1 MRLLPDST
9 DVTPTG
15 LYTIREEIAHTI
27 THGISAVISLIG
39 LIVLVALAVTAGDVW
54 RIISF
59 SIYGTTLVLLF
70 SASTLY
76 HGIQQ
81 PRLKRIFQIC
91 DHAAIFLVIAGTY
104 TPFLLVSLR
113 GRLGWTL
120 MAVVWGIALLG
131 VAFKILFIHRFQRL
145 SVLVY
150 VLMGW
155 LSVVAINELLAS
167 VPATGLIWLAVG
179 GAAYTIGI
187 IFLAWKRIPYNH
199 TIWHFFVM
207 AGSLCHYFAILN
219 LLPAA

>member
-1 MRLLPDST
+1 MLPDST
-9 DVTPTG
+9 EVKPTG
-15 LYTIREEIAHTI
+15 LYTIREEIAHTV
-27 THGISAVISLIG
+27 THGISAVMSLIG
-39 LIVLVALAVTAGDVW
+39 LIFLVALAVNAGDVW
-54 RIISF
+54 RIVSF

-76 HGIQQ
+76 HGIQH

-113 GRLGWTL
+113 GKLGWIL
-120 MAVVWGIALLG
+120 LAVVWGIALLG
-131 VAFKILFIHRFQRL
+131 VAFKILFIDRFQKL

-155 LSVVAINELLAS
+155 LCVVAINELLTS

-179 GAAYTIGI
+179 GAAYTTGI
-187 IFLAWKRIPYNH
+187 IFLAWKRVPYNH

>member
-1 MRLLPDST
+1 MESLSESAE
-9 DVTPTG
+9 VKSAG
-15 LYTIREEIAHTI
+15 LYTIQEEIAHSI
-27 THGISAVISLIG
+27 THGISAVVSLIG
-39 LIVLVALAVTAGDVW
+39 LIVLVSLAISVGDVW

-59 SIYGTTLVLLF
+59 SVYGTTLVLLF

-76 HGIQQ
+76 HGIQH
-81 PRLKRIFQIC
+81 PRLKKIFQIC

-104 TPFLLVSLR
+104 TPFLLVSIR

-120 MAVVWGIALLG
+120 LAVVWGIALLG
-131 VAFKILFIHRFQRL
+131 VAFKVLFIDYFQKL
-145 SVLVY
+145 SVLIY

-155 LSVVAINELLAS
+155 LCVVAVDELLVS
-167 VPATGLIWLAVG
+167 VPPNGLIWLAAG

-187 IFLAWKRIPYNH
+187 IFLAWDRIPYNH

-219 LLPAA
+219 LVSVA